1 MKSTF
6 FMMSLLALV
15 AVAPA
20 AHALTVE
27 NIDKAPHTISVTP
40 TGGKA
45 FDLAI
50 KASAKGEVDCGKG
63 CVLALNGK
71 TQSFD
76 AKAKLVK
83 IEAGAFAK
91 N

>member
-1 MKSTF
+1 LSVVIDPDLKLETKMKSTF

-27 NIDKAPHTISVTP
+27 NIDKAPHTISITP

-45 FDLAI
+45 FDQGVRQGRSGLRQGLR
-50 KASAKGEVDCGKG
+50 SRTEW
-63 CVLALNGK
+63 
-71 TQSFD
+71 
-76 AKAKLVK
+76 
-83 IEAGAFAK
+83 
-91 N
+91 